1 MNVIKRAL
9 LAAALLVPA
18 AAQAQVDSALA
29 ISKNGTSLFR
39 VNVDG
44 TIRAYSTSDP
54 LIRLRAGSPQGDRF
68 RVDSAGGVVA
78 MGSLG
83 IGLIPQ
89 TGAGERM
96 MWYPYRA
103 AFRVGSVT
111 GTQWDD
117 SNMGFYSMALG
128 YNVTAKGNW
137 SFAAGYDTNVQG
149 SYGVGL
155 GYKANSNGTGAV
167 SLGYFTTAD
176 ANYGVAI
183 GYRASTNGMS
193 GAIVLADQS
202 ASDSLEA
209 SASNQFSLR
218 AAGGIRLYTNSTRTT
233 GVTMNAGGSS
243 WNVVSDRNRKADFLS
258 IDGEDLLARLRQV
271 PVSTWRYTN
280 EEDRSVRHIGPMAQ
294 DWNRAFGFSGDE
306 TTINMSDL
314 DGVNLAGVQALDT
327 RTAAQEARIASL
339 ERENTQARIV
349 ALERENAEL
358 RARLE
363 AIERMLAAP
372 APKP

>member
-1 MNVIKRAL
+1 MNMIKRAL
-9 LAAALLVPA
+9 LAAALMAVPA
-18 AAQAQVDSALA
+18 TAGAQVDSALA

-54 LIRLRAGSPQGDRF
+54 LIRLQAGSPAGDRF
-68 RVDSAGGVVA
+68 RVDSAGGVVSL
-78 MGSLG
+78 GSLG

-96 MWYPYRA
+96 MWYPYRSS
-103 AFRVGSVT
+103 FRVGGVS

-117 SNMGFYSMALG
+117 SNQGFYSTAFG
-128 YNVTAKGNW
+128 YNAT
-137 SFAAGYDTNVQG
+137 AGYESITQQN
-149 SYGVGL
+149 YGTAL
-155 GYKANSNGTGAV
+155 GYKANSNGVGAV
-167 SLGYFTTAD
+167 SLGYLTTAD
-176 ANYGVAI
+176 ANYSTAI

-209 SASNQFSLR
+209 SAQNQFSLR

-243 WNVVSDRNRKADFLS
+243 WLVVSDRNRKEDFLAL
-258 IDGEDLLARLRQV
+258 DGEDLLARLRSV
-271 PVSTWRYTN
+271 PVSTWRYIG

-294 DWNRAFGFSGDE
+294 DWERAFGLSGDD

-314 DGVNLAGVQALDT
+314 DGVNLAGVQALDA
-327 RTAAQEARIASL
+327 RTTGQDARIATL
-339 ERENTQARIV
+339 EA
-349 ALERENAEL
+349 ENAEL
-358 RARLE
+358 RARLD
-363 AIERMLAAP
+363 AIERMLAAQP
-372 APKP
+372 

>member
-9 LAAALLVPA
+9 MAAALLVVPA
-18 AAQAQVDSALA
+18 AAGAQVDSALA
-29 ISKNGTSLFR
+29 VSKNGTSLFR

-54 LIRLRAGSPQGDRF
+54 LLRLRAGNPAGDRF
-68 RVDSAGGVVA
+68 RVDSAGGLVA
-78 MGSLG
+78 LGSLG

-96 MWYPYRA
+96 MWYPFRS
-103 AFRVGSVT
+103 AFRAGGVSGS
-111 GTQWDD
+111 QWDD
-117 SNMGFYSMALG
+117 GNLGFYNAAFG
-128 YNVTAKGNW
+128 YNSNARGNY

-155 GYKANSNGTGAV
+155 GYRANSNGTGAV
-167 SLGYFTTAD
+167 SLGYLTTAD
-176 ANYGVAI
+176 ANYSVAI

-202 ASDSLEA
+202 AADSLEA
-209 SASNQFSLR
+209 SANNQFSLR

-258 IDGEDLLARLRQV
+258 IDGEDLLARLRSV
-271 PVSTWRYTN
+271 PVSTWRYTG

-294 DWNRAFGFSGDE
+294 DWNRAFGFSGDD

-314 DGVNLAGVQALDT
+314 DGVNLAGVQALDM
-327 RTAAQEARIASL
+327 RTATQEARIA
-339 ERENTQARIV
+339 
-349 ALERENAEL
+349 ALERENAQL
-358 RARLE
+358 RARLG
-363 AIERMLAAP
+363 AIERMLAASP
-372 APKP
+372 PKP